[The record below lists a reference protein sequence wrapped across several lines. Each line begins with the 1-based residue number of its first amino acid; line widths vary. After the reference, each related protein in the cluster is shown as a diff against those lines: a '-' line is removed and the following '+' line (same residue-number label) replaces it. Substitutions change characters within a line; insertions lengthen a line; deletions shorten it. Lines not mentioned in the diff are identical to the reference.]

1 MNLHSLVRII
11 SLFTTNAKPRLAVWL
26 LLCTL
31 MIAPAWAQNVALGK
45 PAISNGA
52 IYAGYPAS
60 NINDGNVGT
69 FSHPDNGSTTGFYYQ
84 IDLGQEYALHHLS
97 VVNRGDGCCP
107 ERLTN
112 YQLTLY
118 SDAGG
123 SAGSVLWQASVRS
136 DGTNSGS
143 GGTDTVLASASTN
156 PAHVFRGRYLR
167 LTNLS
172 SAAYNPQLAELQA
185 WVVSANANLALGRPV
200 TASGALWPGMAA
212 SNLTDGNAIGS
223 GTIAHPDTGAT
234 LGFYYQVD
242 LGAEYSLARLVIY
255 NRSDCCPER
264 LSNYRVSLYADNA
277 GVPGSVLWQATVR
290 GDGSNSGMAGAD
302 TVVASASTNPAHLF
316 KGRFLRIENLSGIA
330 YNPQIAEIEAYP
342 EPPPVVNYFLTSAGN
357 INGPGLP
364 TNATLSWSVTNA
376 TTVSISG
383 LGNVALTGSMT
394 VTPASTTTYTLNA
407 IRANSAA
414 VTATLTVAVNAVP
427 LPPRI
432 TEFQAADGLLEDED
446 GDRPDWIELFNPNS
460 FTLNLADYR
469 LTDDAALP
477 ARWAFPLANIAP
489 GGYLVVY
496 ASGKDRKV
504 AGARL
509 HTNFSLSAS
518 GEYLGLYSPTGTLIQ
533 QFPPNFPTTLKYPRQ
548 KDRVSYGLDS
558 TNAMRYFSPATPGQ
572 VNGFGYAGV
581 VADTTFSVKRGIY
594 STAQVV
600 TLASP
605 TPGATIVYTTNG
617 SAPSLTN
624 GTQVPPADANTSPT
638 IALTLHPGAVPGGAI
653 GVNIAPTNGT
663 TVLRAAAFK
672 TGLLPTNVDTNTYV
686 FPASVVTSSV
696 MSTTITQDITYGP
709 QMQAALTD
717 VPSISVVTPATIVD
731 GTSALCSFEYLP
743 TAGAGVQENAGVEHF
758 GGAFTGFQ
766 KKSFRVSFTS
776 EFGATKL
783 SVPDLFTNHARGM
796 KPVGKFDQLELRNGS
811 HDMAQR
817 GFYMSNIFTDGTMLD
832 MGNLAPHSRFVHLYL
847 NGTYWGLYHL
857 RERWSAQQQ
866 SAYLGGPASDYES
879 INGNWNVG
887 GWADPGTAYDGDGS
901 SWTRV
906 KTLRANYASVRS
918 YLDVKDYIDYMLL
931 FLFGNSEDEY
941 RIVSPKEVGSGFK
954 FMLNDAD
961 GFLGTPGYIPN
972 VPVNRVELRSN
983 PNVGRQNG
991 DGPGSIFSQLWQE
1004 GNSEYKMLLADRIHQ
1019 HLFNS
1024 GALSASMNQTRLTG
1038 MCDEIQRAF
1047 YAESARWVAGG
1058 ESRTPDTWASD
1069 RNYILNTWFPLR
1081 TTQYLGHLQSA
1092 GYYPT
1097 TAAPAFAGTTVAT
1110 NTTVSFPVAGA
1121 TVYCTTDGSDPRLP
1135 GGGVNPTALTTSSLL
1150 ITKNTTLRSRAIS
1163 GSTWS
1168 ALNEGFFTVTT
1179 PLAPGE
1185 IVFSEI
1191 HFNPQGDDDS
1201 EFIELL
1207 NPTDHAVNLR
1217 GAKFT
1222 VGLSFDFPDNRDVM
1236 LAPGQRLVL
1245 VSSLYN
1251 FQKRYGI
1258 DVPVA
1263 GVYFNRL
1270 GNDGD
1275 TLTLSSSTGTPLFS
1289 LQYQDVAP
1297 WPETADG
1304 NGYSLVLANPNSPA
1318 APESW
1323 RTSTTTNGNPG
1334 TSDITVYNGPLM
1346 DDADHD
1352 GIPAMVEHFLA
1363 TTDSNGSTGLP
1374 NLVAGHTPDGRQ
1386 TLTFPRRL
1394 SVDGLQYVVE
1404 VSPDLVTWTADT
1416 ARTRHSNLG
1425 DGTATETW
1433 TANTAEVH
1441 QYMRLRVTKP

>member
-1 MNLHSLVRII
+1 MILHFLVRLVSQI
-11 SLFTTNAKPRLAVWL
+11 LPPLTCRLGMGILLVWL
-26 LLCTL
+26 LGSSSR
-31 MIAPAWAQNVALGK
+31 AQNVALGK
-45 PAISNGA
+45 PAISSGA

-60 NINDGNVGT
+60 NINDGSVAT
-69 FSHPDNGSTTGFYYQ
+69 FSHPDNGATAGFYYQ

-118 SDAGG
+118 ADAGG
-123 SAGSVLWQASVRS
+123 SPSSVLWQAPVRTN
-136 DGTNSGS
+136 GTNSGS
-143 GGTDTVLASASTN
+143 GGTDTVLANASTN

-185 WVVSANANLALGRPV
+185 WVVTANANLALGRPV
-200 TASGALWPGMAA
+200 IASGALWPGFSAT
-212 SNLTDGNAIGS
+212 NLTDGNAIGS
-223 GTIAHPDTGAT
+223 GTIAHPNTGAT

-242 LGAEYSLARLVIY
+242 LGSEYSLSRIVIY

-264 LSNYRVSLYADNA
+264 LSNYRITLYADNA
-277 GVPGSVLWQATVR
+277 GAAGSVLWQATVR
-290 GDGSNSGMAGAD
+290 GDGTNSGMGGAD

-316 KGRFLRIENLSGIA
+316 KGRFLRVENLSGIA

-342 EPPPVVNYFLTSAGN
+342 EPPPVVNYFLTSAGS

-364 TNATLSWSVTNA
+364 ANATLSWSVTNA
-376 TTVSISG
+376 TAVTISG
-383 LGNVALTGSMT
+383 LGNVPLIGTSIVA
-394 VTPASTTTYTLNA
+394 PASTTTYTLTA
-407 IRANSAA
+407 TRAGSAT
-414 VTATLTVAVNAVP
+414 VTSTLTVAVNAA
-427 LPPRI
+427 LIPPRI

-446 GDRPDWIELFNPNS
+446 GDRPDWIELFNPNA
-460 FTLNLADYR
+460 FTLNLANYT
-469 LTDDAALP
+469 LTDDPLLP
-477 ARWAFPLANIAP
+477 ARWAFPLANLSP

-504 AGARL
+504 VGARL

-518 GEYLGLYSPTGTLIQ
+518 GEYLRLSSPTGTLLQ
-533 QFPPNFPTTLKYPRQ
+533 QFPADYPTTLKYPKQ

-558 TNAMRYFSPATPGQ
+558 TNAIRYFSPATPGQ
-572 VNGFGYAGV
+572 INGTGYLGV
-581 VADTTFSVKRGIY
+581 VADTTFSVKRGVY
-594 STAQVV
+594 STAQTVALGS
-600 TLASP
+600 TS
-605 TPGATIVYTTNG
+605 PGATIVYTTNG

-624 GTQVPPADANTSPT
+624 GNQVLPPDANTAPS
-638 IALTLHPGAVPGGAI
+638 AVLTLHPGAIPGGATGI
-653 GVNIAPTNGT
+653 NIAPTNGT

-672 TGLLPTNVDTNTYV
+672 TNLLPTNIDTNTYV

-696 MSTTITQDITYGP
+696 MSTTITQDVTYGP

-743 TAGAGVQENAGVEHF
+743 TVGAGVQENAGIENY
-758 GGAFTGFQ
+758 GGAFTNFQ

-783 SVPDLFTNHARGM
+783 EVPELFTNHARGT

-817 GFYMSNIFTDGTMLD
+817 GFYMSNIFTDGTLLD

-866 SAYLGGPASDYES
+866 SAYLGGSSSDYES

-887 GWADPGTAYDGDGS
+887 GWADPGTVYDGDGS
-901 SWTRV
+901 VWTQV
-906 KTLRANYASVRS
+906 KSLRANYASVRS

-931 FLFGNSEDEY
+931 FMFGNSEDEY
-941 RIVSPKEVGSGFK
+941 RCVAPKQIGSGFK

-961 GFLGTPGYIPN
+961 GFLATPGYLPS
-972 VPVNRVELRSN
+972 VPANRVAARSN

-1004 GNSEYKMLLADRIHQ
+1004 GNLEYKTLLADRIHQ
-1019 HLFNS
+1019 HLFNQ
-1024 GALSASMNQTRLTG
+1024 GALSATANQARLGSMCT
-1038 MCDEIQRAF
+1038 EIQRAF
-1047 YAESARWVAGG
+1047 YAESARWVASG
-1058 ESRTPDTWASD
+1058 ESRTPATWASD
-1069 RNYILNTWFPLR
+1069 RDNILNAWFPLR
-1081 TTQYLGHLQSA
+1081 TSQYLGYLQGA

-1097 TAAPAFAGTTVAT
+1097 TAAPAFAGATVAP
-1110 NTTVSFPVAGA
+1110 NTTINFPVAGA

-1135 GGGVNPTALTTSSLL
+1135 GGGVNSTALATSSLTL
-1150 ITKNTTLRSRAIS
+1150 TQNTAVRARAIS

-1179 PLAPGE
+1179 PLAPGD

-1191 HFNPQGDDDS
+1191 HFNPQGDDAS

-1207 NPTDHAVNLR
+1207 NPTTHAINLR
-1217 GAKFT
+1217 GANFT
-1222 VGLSFDFPDNRDVM
+1222 TGLSYDFPDNRDIM
-1236 LAPGQRLVL
+1236 LAPGARLVL
-1245 VSSLYN
+1245 VSSLFN

-1258 DVPVA
+1258 DIPVT

-1289 LQYQDVAP
+1289 LHYLDSAP

-1304 NGYSLVLANPNSPA
+1304 NGYSLVLANPA
-1318 APESW
+1318 APTLPESF
-1323 RTSTTTNGNPG
+1323 RTSTAVNGTPG
-1334 TSDITVYNGPLM
+1334 TSDATIYNGAPL
-1346 DDADHD
+1346 DDADRD
-1352 GIPAMVEHFLA
+1352 GIFSMVEHFLA
-1363 TTDSNGSTGLP
+1363 TSDISGASGLAS
-1374 NLVAGHTPDGRQ
+1374 LQAGHTPDGRQ

-1394 SVDGLQYVVE
+1394 SVDRLRYVVE
-1404 VSPDLVTWTADT
+1404 VSSDLVNWTADT
-1416 ARTRHSNLG
+1416 TRTRHFNNG

-1433 TANTAEVH
+1433 TATTAEVH
-1441 QYMRLRVTKP
+1441 QYMRLRVTQP